1 MLVQFTVTNF
11 KSFGAATTISMVPAP
26 HVQHTADQVIE
37 TGVPTVPQLLR
48 VAVVY
53 GRNGAGWL
61 LKEPGLC

>member
-1 MLVQFTVTNF
+1 
-11 KSFGAATTISMVPAP
+11 MVPAP

-53 GRNGAGWL
+53 GPNGAGWL